1 MGFGSRWRAWIR
13 ECITSTS
20 ISILING
27 SPTKP
32 FKMKRG
38 LRQRDP
44 LSPFLFVLVVDVLN
58 KMIGEAVRNRRIS
71 PLLVGSDNIE
81 LWHLQFVDNTI
92 LFCPPEEDTVRNY
105 QRLLRC
111 FEIMSGLSINFDKSN
126 LIPVN
131 CSQEWPVIDNVE
143 EKLSLWKSKVLSK
156 AGKLRRFFWGKEDG
170 QPGMALVKW
179 EMVQAP
185 KKLGDYSLWKK
196 IVCSCNNLKPDH
208 LLSTQALPVRGD
220 PWRDICQLR
229 IKDQH
234 ARQKMIDGLAMEEQ
248 TMDDEIL
255 NYRFANEIWKG
266 LVPPKV
272 ELFTWFI
279 LIGRVNTKERLRR
292 FGIIEGNDNLC
303 VLCKKEVET
312 VQHLFVTYEYSWQVW
327 IGVVLNP

>member
-179 EMVQAP
+179 EM
-185 KKLGDYSLWKK
+185 
-196 IVCSCNNLKPDH
+196 
-208 LLSTQALPVRGD
+208 ALPVRGD

-327 IGVVLNP
+327 CVWIKEFGCEWSILSTLKDHFES